1 MRQAIILLVII
12 ALLTIG
18 GTMLHDTTGS
28 VTISLA
34 SGDFQMPLWYFII
47 ALAIA
52 IPVLVIALNVLWSV
66 IRLPKTFSR
75 FGKKRREVGAGQL
88 LQKGMLAMG
97 KGQWK
102 KAEKS
107 LIKGAKLT
115 QKAKGDPS
123 LFLSTAAQAAQNQG
137 AEHRRDAYLLEAR
150 QLSVE
155 GADTLTSA
163 LAEARLHLDANDPQK
178 ALSAIKPHK
187 TLYGQNPQLQKV
199 ESEIYE
205 AQGNYQQ
212 TWELLK
218 DLKKQFTDKE
228 KYKTRQI
235 EVAKALFIAENSTLD
250 NVETVWSELSKDCK
264 QDDNLFLNY
273 VSGLI
278 HHKQEEKAERLLS
291 KQIRKSYSEPLIHA
305 YTQLETG
312 SSTQRL
318 KKVKQWLKFQPEN
331 PYLNYGAAKFAFESE
346 QFEVA
351 KEYATASIKA
361 QPLPEAL
368 ALLGKIY
375 EALGESNNA
384 LQAYKGS
391 VGLIYTDNSEPVSG
405 EVLLAAPATAGLPE
419 SDNTETEV
427 NNITIVTNTENTDSN
442 KTNS

>member
-34 SGDFQMPLWYFII
+34 NGDFQMPLWYFVI
-47 ALAIA
+47 ALAVA
-52 IPVLVIALNVLWSV
+52 IPVLVLAINLLWSI
-66 IRLPKTFSR
+66 IRLPKTLSR
-75 FGKKRREVGAGQL
+75 FSKKRREVGAGQF

-102 KAEKS
+102 KAEKL

-115 QKAKGDPS
+115 QKANGDPS
-123 LFLSTAAQAAQNQG
+123 LFLSTAAQAAQHQG
-137 AEHRRDAYLLEAR
+137 AEHRRDEYLLEAR

-163 LAEARLHLDANDPQK
+163 LTEAHLHLDENDTQK
-178 ALSAIKPHK
+178 ALKAIMPHK
-187 TLYGQNPQLQKV
+187 TLYGQNPQLQMV
-199 ESEIYE
+199 ESDIYE
-205 AQGNYQQ
+205 AQGDYEKV
-212 TWELLK
+212 WELLK

-228 KYKTRQI
+228 KYKARKV

-250 NVETVWSELSKDCK
+250 SIESVWSELPKDCK

-278 HHKQEEKAERLLS
+278 HHKQEEKAEKLLS
-291 KQIRKSYSEPLIHA
+291 KQIRKSYSDPLIHA
-305 YTQLETG
+305 YTQLESG
-312 SSTQRL
+312 SSSQRL
-318 KKVKQWLKFQPEN
+318 KTVKHWLKFNPEN

-346 QFEVA
+346 QFEAA
-351 KEYATASIKA
+351 KDYATTSIKA

-375 EALGESNNA
+375 EALGESSNA

-405 EVLLAAPATAGLPE
+405 EVLLAAPTTAGLPE
-419 SDNTETEV
+419 SDSAEANDAIIATDK
-427 NNITIVTNTENTDSN
+427 ENTDSD
-442 KTNS
+442 KANS